1 MFEVGI
7 VAQFE
12 AAHHLRGD
20 FGPAARLHGHTYRVE
35 LVARGEQLRDDGTLF
50 DVTVLQDAAGSVL
63 AGWNYRN
70 LDELPDFA
78 DRNTTV
84 ETVARTLFE
93 RVAPRLAGQG
103 LASLVARVWES
114 PVVYGAYEGDLSGP

>member
-35 LVARGEQLRDDGTLF
+35 LIARGERLRDDGTLF
-50 DVTVLQDAAGSVL
+50 DVTVLQDAAGDVL
-63 AGWNYRN
+63 ASWNYQD

-78 DRNTTV
+78 ERNTTV
-84 ETVARTLFE
+84 ETVARTLYE
-93 RVAPRLAGQG
+93 RVAPQLHDRG
-103 LASLVARVWES
+103 LSSLVARVWES
-114 PVVYGAYEGDLSGP
+114 PVVYGAYEGDLAGP